1 MSSWVKNHHACNR
14 CGSSDAASTN
24 EDNWTTCFSCG
35 ERYPSGDTIERTYLK
50 QEAVRTME
58 IGVGAHKLIRSI
70 EQRTCERYGIRVSGE
85 KIIFEYRDKN
95 GMVCAQ
101 KVRAGS
107 KDNQYTEG
115 QWSDATLFGQH
126 LFGEGGR
133 YLTITEGEFDAASAY
148 QMTGSKYPVVSVR
161 NGAKAALSDCKKQYK
176 WIDSFDNIIICFD
189 SDQVGQDAA
198 REVAALFAGKAKIV
212 KHHPDYKDANDYL
225 ESSKAK
231 EFTEAWWGASLY
243 TPDGIVAGDTL
254 WDLVS
259 TPLENSEIGYPWNGM
274 NKIMHGIRFGELV
287 TFSSGSGMGKSQIL
301 REILYHILNETDSNI
316 GCLFFEESIRKTGQ
330 SVMSLAATMRL
341 HIPHV
346 AEKATPEQLRSAY
359 DQTLGQ
365 SRMFFYEHFGSTDI
379 DNVVGQVRFMSK
391 ALDCK
396 YVFLDHLSILVSAQ
410 NNGDE
415 RKALDEIMT
424 RLRMLVEETG
434 IALFCVSH
442 LKRPDGKGHEEGGST
457 SLSQLRGSAAIA
469 QLSDMV
475 VGLEG
480 NRQADDA
487 LERNQTHIR
496 VLKNRFSGETG
507 RCCVLQYD
515 ADTGRMFEVE
525 DEEIVL

>member
-1 MSSWVKNHHACNR
+1 ML
-14 CGSSDAASTN
+14 DAIKSVIGAVAPTIGTALGGPLGGAAVSAIAGALGCEPT
-24 EDNWTTCFSCG
+24 
-35 ERYPSGDTIERTYLK
+35 ER
-50 QEAVRTME
+50 AV
-58 IGVGAHKLIRSI
+58 
-70 EQRTCERYGIRVSGE
+70 E
-85 KIIFEYRDKN
+85 KA
-95 GMVCAQ
+95 VQA
-101 KVRAGS
+101 
-107 KDNQYTEG
+107 
-115 QWSDATLFGQH
+115 
-126 LFGEGGR
+126 
-133 YLTITEGEFDAASAY
+133 
-148 QMTGSKYPVVSVR
+148 
-161 NGAKAALSDCKKQYK
+161 
-176 WIDSFDNIIICFD
+176 
-189 SDQVGQDAA
+189 
-198 REVAALFAGKAKIV
+198 
-212 KHHPDYKDANDYL
+212 
-225 ESSKAK
+225 
-231 EFTEAWWGASLY
+231 
-243 TPDGIVAGDTL
+243 
-254 WDLVS
+254 
-259 TPLENSEIGYPWNGM
+259 
-274 NKIMHGIRFGELV
+274 
-287 TFSSGSGMGKSQIL
+287 
-301 REILYHILNETDSNI
+301 
-316 GCLFFEESIRKTGQ
+316 
-330 SVMSLAATMRL
+330 
-341 HIPHV
+341 
-346 AEKATPEQLRSAY
+346 ATPEQLRSAY
-359 DQTLGQ
+359 DQTLGK

-525 DEEIVL
+525 DEEIAL